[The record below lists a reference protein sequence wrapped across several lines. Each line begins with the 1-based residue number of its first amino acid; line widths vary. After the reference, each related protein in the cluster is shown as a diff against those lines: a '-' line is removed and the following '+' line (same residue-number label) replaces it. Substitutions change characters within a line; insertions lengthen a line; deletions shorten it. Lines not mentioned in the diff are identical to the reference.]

1 MDIKKL
7 KQTIKDE
14 VENIAYDV
22 SSRLDDLGDNI
33 EDIVKSYAKEFEEI
47 TKKEKEIEKTETK
60 AQIEFAK
67 YLLSKQGYSEAH
79 NAYFVSVRVIE
90 NELKDL
96 EEEYERLLKH
106 SWKAHALVYAYGE
119 RGRRR
124 FTKKRR
130 FHRWRK
136 EST

>member
-14 VENIAYDV
+14 VENIGFDV

-106 SWKAHALVYAYGE
+106 S
-119 RGRRR
+119 
-124 FTKKRR
+124 
-130 FHRWRK
+130 
-136 EST
+136 